1 MKIKLTENE
10 LKQIVTKSVKR
21 VLREG
26 IEDIITIGSPKYGE
40 KGFRV
45 EIGDGGLYSRR
56 FNVYAY
62 DEQEA
67 LDMAVDYAESK
78 GWKGLFWDNDE
89 SVEEYPDDFITAGN
103 HCHSLRV
110 DCFIV
115 RPLKDSDKR
124 NELNED
130 KSRKKREP
138 RKGTIELNGK
148 HIDAVEDGLDKNG
161 NPMYKVNDPSIKGR
175 RCKDG
180 SIRVQH
186 YNFKP
191 NRVNESVEQV
201 VNEGDF
207 LDALSTDKM
216 LKKASPH
223 TQKMNAMFSDLRD
236 ILNEIGKYA
245 EQQGIWSYS
254 TPSSKYVKGRQHSE
268 IKDIIQRML
277 LDVDTLQNTW
287 SKHLYSADKNY
298 KSRPEFQLP

>member
-1 MKIKLTENE
+1 M
-10 LKQIVTKSVKR
+10 
-21 VLREG
+21 REG

-124 NELNED
+124 NEL
-130 KSRKKREP
+130 KR
-138 RKGTIELNGK
+138 T
-148 HIDAVEDGLDKNG
+148 
-161 NPMYKVNDPSIKGR
+161 
-175 RCKDG
+175 
-180 SIRVQH
+180 
-186 YNFKP
+186 
-191 NRVNESVEQV
+191 VNESVEQV